1 MSRDSQRAAWTTYV
15 EGTEVAPANKY
26 GNKRTFFN
34 GKWYDSARE
43 AGWAANFQA
52 MRDRGLLSNYKE
64 QDRIVLVPRNGKLR
78 AVVYVADF
86 TFEETMTGR
95 KRVMDAKGYKTPV
108 YRLKKRLAAL
118 LLGIEIEE
126 L

>member
-1 MSRDSQRAAWTTYV
+1 MRRDSQRAAWTAFV
-15 EGTEVAPANKY
+15 EGKEPAPVSKY
-26 GNKRTFFN
+26 GNRRVEFN
-34 GKWYDSARE
+34 GKMYDSVRE

-52 MRDRGLLSNYKE
+52 LRDRGLITDYKE
-64 QDRIVLVPRNGKLR
+64 QYRIVLIPGDGKLR
-78 AVVYVADF
+78 PIIYVADF

-95 KRVMDAKGYKTPV
+95 KRVMDAKGFKTPV
-108 YRLKKRLAAL
+108 YRLKKRMAAL